1 MKTKEPQDLRSGI
14 PQEEEVQLEKPH
26 HLRKGDQEEIE
37 PQKIQEQEKVEAIPT
52 LKEKVSKIYHMEIEP
67 HIELMG
73 EENKTIEPKV
83 DIEPLVLIEVEITE
97 LQQGRQMFRKI

>member
-1 MKTKEPQDLRSGI
+1 
-14 PQEEEVQLEKPH
+14 
-26 HLRKGDQEEIE
+26 
-37 PQKIQEQEKVEAIPT
+37 VEAIPT

-97 LQQGRQMFRKI
+97 L